1 MRITERAMYFLGVCL
16 ATLYYIENIEQL
28 GGSKKKQ
35 AMYNYLLILLIVAVT
50 IWGAIYEGIRVQQ
63 YLFLMSFAT
72 IAVFVMLDIYSVVA
86 LTIFVIVMVLLIVSN
101 AIYGDANFSE
111 LKMVGPYQVG
121 HKDIY
126 TSK

>member
-1 MRITERAMYFLGVCL
+1 M
-16 ATLYYIENIEQL
+16 
-28 GGSKKKQ
+28 
-35 AMYNYLLILLIVAVT
+35 AVT

-63 YLFLMSFAT
+63 YLFLVSFST
-72 IAVFVMLDIYSVVA
+72 IAVFVMMDCYSVIV
-86 LTIFVIVMVLLIVSN
+86 LTIFVIVMLLLIISN
-101 AIYGDANFSE
+101 AVYGDANFSE